1 MKIKNKKIVITIAI
15 LLIIPILFLLN
26 RGRDRKSGVPQDES
40 ISEAIA
46 TMVEVETISTRNIL
60 EFIESNGIVKAW
72 QEAEIS
78 PEVSGKVKT
87 THAEVGDY
95 LKSGDP
101 IFKLDDELLKLKVEK
116 ARALVTQLEGHYLT
130 SKRDIAR
137 KETLFQD
144 GVISDLDLD
153 LAKAKEKAD
162 RGLLEGAQVSL
173 KISQRDLRESTIRS
187 PIKGTLAER
196 LIDIGTTVS
205 PQMEVA
211 SVVDASKVRIRIGVS
226 EKEIHKIKKGQGV
239 KVHLDAFPQEEYQGT
254 VFSVGIKANENSLT
268 FPVEVEIINNREP
281 KLKPGMVAR
290 LKIQTGNHSQVV
302 VIPQEFILNEEGN
315 VFVFVIQDSAAHKVE
330 INTGSI
336 INSEVIVEEGLS
348 PGDLLITVGSH
359 TISEGTKVNPVR
371 KLKQDVKSR

>member
-1 MKIKNKKIVITIAI
+1 MKNRKIIITIAV
-15 LLIIPILFLLN
+15 LLIISFLFLLS
-26 RGRDRKSGVPQDES
+26 RGRDKKNGVLQDES

-46 TMVEVETISTRNIL
+46 TMVEAETISTRNIL

-78 PEVSGKVKT
+78 PEGSGKVKT
-87 THAEVGDY
+87 IHAEVGDY

-137 KETLFQD
+137 KENLFQD
-144 GVISDLDLD
+144 GVISELDLD

-173 KISQRDLRESTIRS
+173 KIAQRDLRESTIRS

-196 LIDIGTTVS
+196 LIDIGTTVL

-211 SVVDASKVRIRIGVS
+211 SVVDASKVRIRIGIS
-226 EKEIHKIKKGQGV
+226 EKEIYKIKKGQGV

-254 VFSVGIKANENSLT
+254 VFSVGTKANENSLT

-290 LKIQTGNHSQVV
+290 PKIQTGNHSQVI

-315 VFVFVIQDSAAHKVE
+315 LFVFVIQDSVAHKAK
-330 INTGSI
+330 INPGPI

-359 TISEGTKVNPVR
+359 TVSEGTKVNPVR
-371 KLKQDVKSR
+371 KINRDVESR

>member
-26 RGRDRKSGVPQDES
+26 RGRDKKNGVPQDES

-46 TMVEVETISTRNIL
+46 TMVEVETISSRNIL

-87 THAEVGDY
+87 IHAEVGDY
-95 LKSGDP
+95 LESGDP
-101 IFKLDDELLKLKVEK
+101 IIKLDDELLKLKVKK

-162 RGLLEGAQVSL
+162 RGLLEGAQASL
-173 KISQRDLRESTIRS
+173 KIARRDLRESTIRS

-205 PQMEVA
+205 PQIEVA

-281 KLKPGMVAR
+281 KLKPGMVTR

-315 VFVFVIQDSAAHKVE
+315 LFVFVIQDSVAHKVK
-330 INTGSI
+330 ITPGSI
-336 INSEVIVEEGLS
+336 IDSEIIVEEGLS

-359 TISEGTKVNPVR
+359 AVSEGTKVNPVKKR
-371 KLKQDVKSR
+371 

>member
-1 MKIKNKKIVITIAI
+1 
-15 LLIIPILFLLN
+15 
-26 RGRDRKSGVPQDES
+26 
-40 ISEAIA
+40 
-46 TMVEVETISTRNIL
+46 
-60 EFIESNGIVKAW
+60 
-72 QEAEIS
+72 
-78 PEVSGKVKT
+78 
-87 THAEVGDY
+87 
-95 LKSGDP
+95 
-101 IFKLDDELLKLKVEK
+101 LLKLKVRK

-130 SKRDIAR
+130 STRDIAR
-137 KETLFQD
+137 KEALFQD
-144 GVISDLDLD
+144 GVISELDLD

-173 KISQRDLRESTIRS
+173 KIAQRDLRESTIRS

-254 VFSVGIKANENSLT
+254 VFSVGTKANENSLT
-268 FPVEVEIINNREP
+268 FPVEVETINNREP

-290 LKIQTGNHSQVV
+290 LKIQMGNHSQVV

-315 VFVFVIQDSAAHKVE
+315 LFVFVIQDSVAHKVK

-359 TISEGTKVNPVR
+359 TITEGTRVKTLR
-371 KLKQDVKSR
+371 KFEGGSKSR

>member
-26 RGRDRKSGVPQDES
+26 RGRDGKSAVPQDES
-40 ISEAIA
+40 ISEVIA
-46 TMVEVETISTRNIL
+46 TMVEVETISSRNIL

-87 THAEVGDY
+87 IHAEVGDY
-95 LKSGDP
+95 LESGDP
-101 IFKLDDELLKLKVEK
+101 IIKLDDELLKLKVRK

-130 SKRDIAR
+130 STRDIAR
-137 KETLFQD
+137 KEALFQD
-144 GVISDLDLD
+144 GVISELDLD

-173 KISQRDLRESTIRS
+173 KIAQRDLRESTIRS

-196 LIDIGTTVS
+196 LVDIGTTVS

-254 VFSVGIKANENSLT
+254 VFSVGTKANENSLT
-268 FPVEVEIINNREP
+268 FPVEVETINNREP

-315 VFVFVIQDSAAHKVE
+315 LFVFVILDGVAHKAK
-330 INTGSI
+330 INTGPI

-348 PGDLLITVGSH
+348 PGDLMITVGSH
-359 TISEGTKVNPVR
+359 TVSEGTKVNHVR
-371 KLKQDVKSR
+371 KLKRDVQSR

>member
-1 MKIKNKKIVITIAI
+1 MKIKSRKIFLVIAI

-26 RGRDRKSGVPQDES
+26 RGRDGKSAVPQDES
-40 ISEAIA
+40 ISEVIA
-46 TMVEVETISTRNIL
+46 TMVEVETISSRNIL

-87 THAEVGDY
+87 IHAEVGDY

-101 IFKLDDELLKLKVEK
+101 IFKLDDELLKLKVRK

-130 SKRDIAR
+130 STRDIAR
-137 KETLFQD
+137 KEALFQD
-144 GVISDLDLD
+144 GVISELDLD

-173 KISQRDLRESTIRS
+173 KIAQRDLRESTIRS

-254 VFSVGIKANENSLT
+254 VFSVGTKANENSLT

-281 KLKPGMVAR
+281 KLKSGMVAR

-315 VFVFVIQDSAAHKVE
+315 LFVFVIQDSVAHKVK
-330 INTGSI
+330 INTGPI

-359 TISEGTKVNPVR
+359 TITEGARVKSLR
-371 KLKQDVKSR
+371 KLEGDVKSR

>member
-1 MKIKNKKIVITIAI
+1 MKIKNKKIVIAIAI

-26 RGRDRKSGVPQDES
+26 RGRDKKNGVLQDES

-46 TMVEVETISTRNIL
+46 TMVEVETISSRNIL

-78 PEVSGKVKT
+78 PDVSGKVKT
-87 THAEVGDY
+87 IHAEVGDY

-101 IFKLDDELLKLKVEK
+101 IFKLDDELLKLKVSK

-162 RGLLEGAQVSL
+162 RGLLEGAQASL
-173 KISQRDLRESTIRS
+173 KIAQRDLRESTIRS

-205 PQMEVA
+205 PQIEVA

-226 EKEIHKIKKGQGV
+226 EKEIHKIKKGQEV

-268 FPVEVEIINNREP
+268 FPVEVEMINNREP
-281 KLKPGMVAR
+281 KLKPGMVTR

-315 VFVFVIQDSAAHKVE
+315 LFVFVIQDSVAHKVN
-330 INTGSI
+330 ITPGSI
-336 INSEVIVEEGLS
+336 IDSKIIVEEGLS

-359 TISEGTKVNPVR
+359 AVSEGTKVNPVKKR
-371 KLKQDVKSR
+371 ERDVQFR

>member
-1 MKIKNKKIVITIAI
+1 MKVKSRKIFLVIAI

-26 RGRDRKSGVPQDES
+26 RGRDGKSAVPQDES

-87 THAEVGDY
+87 IHAEVGDY
-95 LKSGDP
+95 LESGDP
-101 IFKLDDELLKLKVEK
+101 IIKLDDELLKLKVRK

-130 SKRDIAR
+130 STRDIAR
-137 KETLFQD
+137 KEALFQD
-144 GVISDLDLD
+144 GVISELDLD

-173 KISQRDLRESTIRS
+173 KIAQRDLRESTIRS

-254 VFSVGIKANENSLT
+254 VFSVGTKANENSLT
-268 FPVEVEIINNREP
+268 FPVEVETINNREP

-315 VFVFVIQDSAAHKVE
+315 LFVFVIQDSVAHKVK

-359 TISEGTKVNPVR
+359 TITEGARVKPLR
-371 KLKQDVKSR
+371 KFEGGSKSR

>member
-1 MKIKNKKIVITIAI
+1 MKVKSRKIFLVIAI

-26 RGRDRKSGVPQDES
+26 RGRDGKSAVPQDES

-87 THAEVGDY
+87 IHAEVGDY
-95 LKSGDP
+95 LESGDP
-101 IFKLDDELLKLKVEK
+101 IIKLDDELLKLKVRK

-130 SKRDIAR
+130 STRDIAR
-137 KETLFQD
+137 KEALFQD
-144 GVISDLDLD
+144 GVISELDLD

-173 KISQRDLRESTIRS
+173 KIAQRDLRESTIRS

-254 VFSVGIKANENSLT
+254 VFSVGTKANENSLT
-268 FPVEVEIINNREP
+268 FPVEVETINNREP

-315 VFVFVIQDSAAHKVE
+315 LFVFVIQDSVAHKVK

-359 TISEGTKVNPVR
+359 TITEGTRVKPLR
-371 KLKQDVKSR
+371 KFEGGSKSR

>member
-173 KISQRDLRESTIRS
+173 KIAQRDLRESTIRS

-315 VFVFVIQDSAAHKVE
+315 LFVFVIQDSVAHKVK
-330 INTGSI
+330 ITPGSI

-371 KLKQDVKSR
+371 KIKRDVKSR

>member
-1 MKIKNKKIVITIAI
+1 MNVKSRKIFLIIAI
-15 LLIIPILFLLN
+15 LLIIPFLFLLN
-26 RGRDRKSGVPQDES
+26 RGSDRKSGVPQDES
-40 ISEAIA
+40 FSEAIA
-46 TMVEVETISTRNIL
+46 TMVEVETISFRNIL

-87 THAEVGDY
+87 IHAEVGDY
-95 LKSGDP
+95 LESGDP
-101 IFKLDDELLKLKVEK
+101 IFKLDDELLKLNVNK
-116 ARALVTQLEGHYLT
+116 ARALVTQLEGNYLT

-137 KETLFQD
+137 KETLYQD

-162 RGLLEGAQVSL
+162 RGLLEGAQASL
-173 KISQRDLRESTIRS
+173 KIAQRDLRESTIRS

-268 FPVEVEIINNREP
+268 FPVEVEMINNREP

-315 VFVFVIQDSAAHKVE
+315 LFVFVIQDGAAHKVK
-330 INTGSI
+330 ITPGSI
-336 INSEVIVEEGLS
+336 IDSKIIVEEGLS
-348 PGDLLITVGSH
+348 PGDRLITVGSH
-359 TISEGTKVNPVR
+359 AVSEGTKVNPVK
-371 KLKQDVKSR
+371 KLERDVKSR

>member
-26 RGRDRKSGVPQDES
+26 RGRDGKSAVPQDES
-40 ISEAIA
+40 INEAIA

-87 THAEVGDY
+87 IHAEVGDY
-95 LKSGDP
+95 LESGDP
-101 IFKLDDELLKLKVEK
+101 IIKLDDELLKLKVRK

-130 SKRDIAR
+130 STRDIAR
-137 KETLFQD
+137 KEALFQD
-144 GVISDLDLD
+144 GVISELDLD

-173 KISQRDLRESTIRS
+173 KIAQRDLRESTIRS

-254 VFSVGIKANENSLT
+254 VFSVGTKANENSLT
-268 FPVEVEIINNREP
+268 FPVEVETINNREP

-315 VFVFVIQDSAAHKVE
+315 LFVFVIQDSVAHKVK

-359 TISEGTKVNPVR
+359 TITEGTRVKPLR
-371 KLKQDVKSR
+371 KFEGGSKSR

>member
-26 RGRDRKSGVPQDES
+26 RGRDGKSAVPQDES
-40 ISEAIA
+40 INEAIA

-87 THAEVGDY
+87 IHAEVGDY
-95 LKSGDP
+95 LESGDP
-101 IFKLDDELLKLKVEK
+101 IIKLDDELLKLKVRK

-130 SKRDIAR
+130 STRDIAR
-137 KETLFQD
+137 KEALFQD
-144 GVISDLDLD
+144 GVISELDLD

-173 KISQRDLRESTIRS
+173 KIAQRDLRESTIRS

-254 VFSVGIKANENSLT
+254 VFSVGTKANENSLT
-268 FPVEVEIINNREP
+268 FPVEVETINNREP

-290 LKIQTGNHSQVV
+290 LKIQMGNHSQVV

-315 VFVFVIQDSAAHKVE
+315 LFVFVIQDSVAHKVK

-359 TISEGTKVNPVR
+359 TITEGTRVKTLR
-371 KLKQDVKSR
+371 KFEGGSKSR